1 MTMFNKYP
9 TQPGSDWIFSTRGAC
24 GSVSRGGVQWIYN
37 QYHDCCSD
45 PRRWLCTPILEIAAE
60 PMFLNSLECVIDD
73 FGDMVAVKL
82 NH

>member
-1 MTMFNKYP
+1 MFNRYP
-9 TQPGSDWIFSTRGAC
+9 SLPGDTFIFSSIGAC
-24 GSVSRGGVQWIYN
+24 GGLSRGGMSWIYN

-45 PRRWLCTPILEIAAE
+45 PRRWLITPILEIAAE
-60 PMFLNSLECVIDD
+60 PLMFMPGIECVIDD